1 MVVYFRCHALYNQ
14 QQLMYIVFFSYIFKQ
29 SEGEWYNLE
38 LQTPT
43 EISKTHHKLQLDAHF
58 KLPKS
63 KSF

>member
-1 MVVYFRCHALYNQ
+1 MVVYFRCYALCN
-14 QQLMYIVFFSYIFKQ
+14 QQLMYCIFFFIFFKQ
-29 SEGEWYNLE
+29 SEGEWYSLN

-43 EISKTHHKLQLDAHF
+43 ELTKTHHKLQLDAHF